1 MIKMKTT
8 PLGKTGVEVS
18 ALCLGTM
25 YLGTSTDK
33 ETSIKIIDQYAE
45 AGGTF
50 LDTANI
56 YNMFHPGF
64 VGGESELLLGEWLR
78 ERRNRSQMFI
88 ASKMG
93 FDYPGVAKGL
103 RARQIEEEC
112 EKSLKRMGID
122 TIDLY
127 YAHVDDRTTPM
138 EETMEAFDRL
148 VKSGKVRFIGASNFL
163 AWRMEQAHWVSK
175 MNGWAEYCCIQQRYT
190 YLRPKTGADF
200 GVQLAVNDDL
210 LDYCREQGL
219 TLLAYAALL
228 RGVYTRIDKPLMEQ
242 YQGPDS
248 SARMAV
254 LKAVALET
262 NATPNQVIFAWMMQS
277 DPCVIP
283 LTGTSTTGQMAEN
296 LEALNI
302 RLSPDQMDRLNKATA

>member
-1 MIKMKTT
+1 M
-8 PLGKTGVEVS
+8 S

-78 ERRNRSQMFI
+78 ERRNRFQMFI

-228 RGVYTRIDKPLMEQ
+228 RGVYTRIDKPLMQQ

-283 LTGTSTTGQMAEN
+283 LIGTSTTGQMAEN